1 MLLNCIFYRLPLILT
16 NDQMVQLLFNTHSLF
31 YVVRDISPH
40 NIRGQK
46 LELVLNKRCPFSII
60 CRHVWHTEYIFAV

>member
-1 MLLNCIFYRLPLILT
+1 MLLNCIFNRLPLIST

-46 LELVLNKRCPFSII
+46 LELVLNKCCPF
-60 CRHVWHTEYIFAV
+60 